1 MVVNQRIWDSPQR
14 VHQRSCWWRG
24 STSVVSVASITIS
37 AVLMVNIPT
46 ASESASK
53 HCLQD
58 GQINFCHI
66 PWSAASEH
74 RGLQNEQNAFSNSI
88 SNFSLSDLWLA
99 MDAWPPMTH
108 GGGLSGYWVV
118 VSSWSSSLLSA
129 LGLQGKARLTKVA
142 SRISFISNI
151 REWERMCLRLRKVD
165 C

>member
-1 MVVNQRIWDSPQR
+1 MVVNQRIWDSPRR
-14 VHQRSCWWRG
+14 VYQRSCWWRG

-37 AVLMVNIPT
+37 AVLVVNIPT

-74 RGLQNEQNAFSNSI
+74 RGLQNEQYAFSNSI
-88 SNFSLSDLWLA
+88 SNFSLSDLWLLMGA
-99 MDAWPPMTH
+99 GPKIH
-108 GGGLSGYWVV
+108 GGGLSGFWVV

-129 LGLQGKARLTKVA
+129 PGLQGKARLTKVA